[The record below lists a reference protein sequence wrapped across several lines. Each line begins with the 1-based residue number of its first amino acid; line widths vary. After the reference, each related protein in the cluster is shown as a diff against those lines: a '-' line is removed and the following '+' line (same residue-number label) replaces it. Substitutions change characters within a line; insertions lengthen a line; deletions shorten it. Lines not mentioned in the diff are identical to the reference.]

1 MPKVKKLAERRQ
13 QMKTSK
19 EEAPEITIGHF
30 QGLIFGKKKLKNIF
44 INDLSLK
51 TSVYMKFAV

>member
-30 QGLIFGKKKLKNIF
+30 QGLIFGKKFLKIF
-44 INDLSLK
+44 SLMI
-51 TSVYMKFAV
+51 SA

>member
-30 QGLIFGKKKLKNIF
+30 QGLIFGKKIKKIF
-44 INDLSLK
+44 SLMI
-51 TSVYMKFAV
+51 SA